1 MIASLQGM
9 FVGADAISGSII
21 VTVGG
26 IGYRVYVPQTLL
38 HRPPGHEIALHTHL
52 LVREDVMALYGFES
66 ASELALFETLL
77 TVSGVGPR
85 VALAILSTLNADN
98 LRNAVATDKPEI
110 LTRVPGIGKKTAQKI
125 LFELKDKLAIGLDA
139 IPAGGFDDTNADVID
154 ALVALGYSIVEAQ
167 SAVQAL
173 PPDAPPE
180 VEERIR
186 LALEYFM

>member
-1 MIASLQGM
+1 MIASIQGM
-9 FVGADAISGSII
+9 FVAADAISGSII

-26 IGYRVYVPQTLL
+26 IGYRVHVPQTLL
-38 HRPPGHEIALHTHL
+38 HRAPGHEIALHTHL
-52 LVREDVMALYGFES
+52 IVREDAFLLYGFETPG
-66 ASELALFETLL
+66 ELSLFETLL

-85 VALAILSTLNADN
+85 VALAILSTLSADN

-110 LTRVPGIGKKTAQKI
+110 LTRVPGIGKKSAQKI

-139 IPAGGFDDTNADVID
+139 IPAGGFDDMNADVID

-167 SAVQAL
+167 SAVQSL

>member
-52 LVREDVMALYGFES
+52 LVREDVMALYGFET
-66 ASELALFETLL
+66 AGELALFETLL